1 MQIIL
6 TSASILHI
14 KPEDLPVHKIN
25 VVGTALVSDSIV
37 FTNLGIQ
44 FECIISDYIAKDKP
58 TEIPIVLFHPNG
70 SRLKSQTTMLK
81 RGSSIFFSGSLSS
94 IEGKLYLELHNLSFI
109 RTQQQSSTV
118 SRTKEMPWASQS
130 SSQSSSSSNLH
141 KKIQEQQQQ
150 SLKKNEITKKF
161 QPNKLVKI
169 TSDVIDETFDKD
181 QEQEDSVELVESD
194 VEEIL
199 DEEEP
204 GRGKERGRRSIT
216 KGRSTS
222 QSSSLYKKIQEQ
234 QQSLGKHEI
243 TRKFQPNKLTK
254 LSEIASSKLAET
266 FEEDQEQEDSVK
278 LVESDVEEII
288 NVEESGRDKVKGKR
302 GRGKGRG
309 RGRGGRGK
317 KG

>member
-1 MQIIL
+1 MIC
-6 TSASILHI
+6 
-14 KPEDLPVHKIN
+14 KEN
-25 VVGTALVSDSIV
+25 
-37 FTNLGIQ
+37 
-44 FECIISDYIAKDKP
+44 
-58 TEIPIVLFHPNG
+58 
-70 SRLKSQTTMLK
+70 
-81 RGSSIFFSGSLSS
+81 FFL
-94 IEGKLYLELHNLSFI
+94 
-109 RTQQQSSTV
+109 
-118 SRTKEMPWASQS
+118 
-130 SSQSSSSSNLH
+130 
-141 KKIQEQQQQ
+141 
-150 SLKKNEITKKF
+150 KNEITKKF